1 MAFQDKAQRQLAA
14 QAEMAEMEALMQAGP
29 ADPTQS
35 SEDRTEGS
43 PDVPFKETA
52 EQAFVAPEAVVD
64 PFASTQTQEPVQDI
78 AYWKDRALVSEKRF
92 NVSKPKYDSN
102 IYKLRTENS
111 QLQADKIALSKQVNT
126 LRQTAVATQTSPV
139 DNMLSSKQVVDV
151 LGQETADAIRQSIVD
166 TNARVDAQATAQ
178 ADKEISDAEAR
189 LKTSVDA
196 RYNEFIRVLT
206 ELVPDQG
213 VIDKDPAFIAYLKEP
228 DEHIGVERFELL
240 REAEKAGNAA
250 RVASFFNGFKKIAK
264 KAPGDS
270 INKRIAPDSTASP
283 TTDLHT
289 NTGTKISAAYIDKFF
304 SDVTK
309 GLYKGKYTEQMAIQA
324 KIDEAYMAGNITN

>member
-1 MAFQDKAQRQLAA
+1 MAFQDKAQRQLEAA
-14 QAEMAEMEALMQAGP
+14 KEMAEMEALMQEGEA
-29 ADPTQS
+29 APTQS
-35 SEDRTEGS
+35 SEVSTEGS
-43 PDVPFKETA
+43 PDVAFAETA
-52 EQAFVAPEAVVD
+52 EQAFVAPEVVVD

-111 QLQADKIALSKQVNT
+111 QLQVDKIALSKQVNT
-126 LRQTAVATQTSPV
+126 LRRTATATQTSPV
-139 DNMLSSKQVVDV
+139 DNMLNSKEVVDV
-151 LGQETADAIRQSIVD
+151 LGQETADAIRQSIED
-166 TNARVDAQATAQ
+166 TNARVDTQVTAQ
-178 ADKEISDAEAR
+178 ANKEIIDAEAR

-196 RYNEFIRVLT
+196 RYGEFIRVLT

-213 VIDKDPAFIAYLKEP
+213 VINKDPAFIAYLKES

-240 REAEKAGNAA
+240 RETEEKGNAA

-283 TTDLHT
+283 TTDLHM
-289 NTGTKISAAYIDKFF
+289 NTGTTISAAYIDKFF
-304 SDVTK
+304 KDLDRGVYR
-309 GLYKGKYTEQMAIQA
+309 GRYKEQQAIQGA
-324 KIDEAYMAGNITN
+324 IDKAYMGGNITN